1 MKTPS
6 ARNVPALL
14 QALHQEGYTGT
25 VRVSGVP
32 GGTIHLRD
40 GLIGAIETPGAP
52 TATSAL
58 LASGRI
64 EDDAWLAARAAEP
77 DADRLDLH
85 LVAAGLIGAAE
96 LEVVCTA
103 AVFDGA
109 FAMALS
115 PPGGWE
121 LTEREPT
128 LLARPGVEPRP
139 LAEETTRR
147 MALLTRLWG
156 PAGELARVRPEPV
169 IGDSLRPEPVAG
181 GRVRSEPGM
190 GDPVRSGAIAV
201 DRVRSEPVIIG
212 EAIVGTPAT
221 GQPAIA
227 QPATGRGAPEADSDT
242 PAADG
247 GHPKPGRRGL
257 TRRHQDLIESVNGRR
272 TPRDL
277 AFARGRGLYAVM
289 LDLIRLETLQAVR
302 WETGTTFDGRPST
315 APRVLQG
322 QQGQQGQQ
330 ASDEPSPRAG
340 PLPRRRPGEGSPF
353 GDLGA
358 KGG

>member
-25 VRVSGVP
+25 VLVSGSP

-64 EDDAWLAARAAEP
+64 DDDAWLAARAAEP

-85 LVAAGLIGAAE
+85 LVTAGLIGAAE

-103 AVFDGA
+103 AVYDGA

-121 LTEREPT
+121 LTERRPT

-147 MALLTRLWG
+147 MALLSRLSA

-169 IGDSLRPEPVAG
+169 IG
-181 GRVRSEPGM
+181 
-190 GDPVRSGAIAV
+190 
-201 DRVRSEPVIIG
+201 
-212 EAIVGTPAT
+212 PAT
-221 GQPAIA
+221 L
-227 QPATGRGAPEADSDT
+227 ESE
-242 PAADG
+242 G
-247 GHPKPGRRGL
+247 GGL
-257 TRRHQDLIESVNGRR
+257 TRRHRDLVESVNGRR
-272 TPRDL
+272 TPRDI

-289 LDLIRLETLQAVR
+289 LDLIRLEARRAVR
-302 WETGTTFDGRPST
+302 WETGTSPDIRPST
-315 APRVLQG
+315 APRVPQG
-322 QQGQQGQQ
+322 QSV
-330 ASDEPSPRAG
+330 SDEPSPRAG
-340 PLPRRRPGEGSPF
+340 PLPRRRPGGGSPY

>member
-14 QALHQEGYTGT
+14 QALHQEGHTGT
-25 VRVSGVP
+25 VQVSGSP

-58 LASGRI
+58 LSSGRI
-64 EDDAWLAARAAEP
+64 DDDAWLAACAAEP
-77 DADRLDLH
+77 DADRLDAH
-85 LVAAGLIGAAE
+85 LAAAGLIGAAE

-121 LTEREPT
+121 LTERQPT
-128 LLARPGVEPRP
+128 LLARPGVEPRR

-147 MALLTRLWG
+147 MALLTRIWG
-156 PAGELARVRPEPV
+156 PASELARARPEPV
-169 IGDSLRPEPVAG
+169 TGHGFAEHD
-181 GRVRSEPGM
+181 GR
-190 GDPVRSGAIAV
+190 
-201 DRVRSEPVIIG
+201 
-212 EAIVGTPAT
+212 
-221 GQPAIA
+221 
-227 QPATGRGAPEADSDT
+227 
-242 PAADG
+242 
-247 GHPKPGRRGL
+247 L
-257 TRRHQDLIESVNGRR
+257 TRRHRDLVESANGRR
-272 TPRDL
+272 TPRDI

-289 LDLIRLETLQAVR
+289 LDLVRLESLQAVR
-302 WETGTTFDGRPST
+302 WQHRAEPDGRPST
-315 APRVLQG
+315 APRIPQG
-322 QQGQQGQQ
+322 PP
-330 ASDEPSPRAG
+330 ASEEPSPRAG
-340 PLPRRRPGEGSPF
+340 PLPRRRPGGGSPI

-358 KGG
+358 KDG

>member
-1 MKTPS
+1 VKTPS

-14 QALHQEGYTGT
+14 QALHQESYTGT
-25 VRVSGVP
+25 VRISGSP
-32 GGTIHLRD
+32 GGTIHLRE

-58 LASGRI
+58 LSSGRI
-64 EDDAWLAARAAEP
+64 DDDAWLAARAAEP

-121 LTEREPT
+121 LTERQPI

-169 IGDSLRPEPVAG
+169 
-181 GRVRSEPGM
+181 
-190 GDPVRSGAIAV
+190 
-201 DRVRSEPVIIG
+201 
-212 EAIVGTPAT
+212 
-221 GQPAIA
+221 
-227 QPATGRGAPEADSDT
+227 TGRGTAEH
-242 PAADG
+242 DG
-247 GHPKPGRRGL
+247 RL
-257 TRRHQDLIESVNGRR
+257 TRRHRDLVESANGRR
-272 TPRDL
+272 TPRDM

-289 LDLIRLETLQAVR
+289 LDLIRLESLQAVHWQDR
-302 WETGTTFDGRPST
+302 AEPDSRPST
-315 APRVLQG
+315 APRTPQG
-322 QQGQQGQQ
+322 PS
-330 ASDEPSPRAG
+330 ASEEPSTRAG
-340 PLPRRRPGEGSPF
+340 PLPRRRPGGGSPI

-358 KGG
+358 KDG

>member
-1 MKTPS
+1 MNTPT

-25 VRVSGVP
+25 VRVSGSP

-64 EDDAWLAARAAEP
+64 DDDAWLAACAAEP
-77 DADRLDLH
+77 DADRLGLH
-85 LVAAGLIGAAE
+85 LSAAGLIGAAE

-121 LTEREPT
+121 LTERQPT

-147 MALLTRLWG
+147 MALLSQLWG

-169 IGDSLRPEPVAG
+169 
-181 GRVRSEPGM
+181 
-190 GDPVRSGAIAV
+190 
-201 DRVRSEPVIIG
+201 
-212 EAIVGTPAT
+212 
-221 GQPAIA
+221 
-227 QPATGRGAPEADSDT
+227 TGRGTPESD
-242 PAADG
+242 
-247 GHPKPGRRGL
+247 GRL
-257 TRRHQDLIESVNGRR
+257 TRRHRDLVESVNGRR
-272 TPRDL
+272 TPRDI

-289 LDLIRLETLQAVR
+289 LDLIRLEALQAVR
-302 WETGTTFDGRPST
+302 WETGTSPASRPST
-315 APRVLQG
+315 APRVPQG
-322 QQGQQGQQ
+322 Q
-330 ASDEPSPRAG
+330 AISDEPSPRAG
-340 PLPRRRPGEGSPF
+340 PLPRRRPGGGSPN

>member
-25 VRVSGVP
+25 VEVSGSP

-52 TATSAL
+52 TATSTL

-64 EDDAWLAARAAEP
+64 DDDAWLAACAAEP
-77 DADRLDLH
+77 DADRLAAH
-85 LVAAGLIGAAE
+85 LITAGLIGAAE

-121 LTEREPT
+121 LTGRRPA

-147 MALLTRLWG
+147 MALLARSWG
-156 PAGELARVRPEPV
+156 PAGELARIRPRPV
-169 IGDSLRPEPVAG
+169 DGPDTPESD
-181 GRVRSEPGM
+181 GRL
-190 GDPVRSGAIAV
+190 
-201 DRVRSEPVIIG
+201 
-212 EAIVGTPAT
+212 
-221 GQPAIA
+221 
-227 QPATGRGAPEADSDT
+227 TGR
-242 PAADG
+242 
-247 GHPKPGRRGL
+247 HR
-257 TRRHQDLIESVNGRR
+257 DLVESANGRR
-272 TPRDL
+272 TPRDI

-289 LDLIRLETLQAVR
+289 LDLIRLEARRAVH
-302 WETGTTFDGRPST
+302 WETRAAPDSRPST
-315 APRVLQG
+315 APRVPQG
-322 QQGQQGQQ
+322 QP
-330 ASDEPSPRAG
+330 APDEPSPRAG
-340 PLPRRRPGEGSPF
+340 PLPRRRPGGGSPA

>member
-25 VRVSGVP
+25 VRVSGSP

-40 GLIGAIETPGAP
+40 GLVGAIETPGAP

-64 EDDAWLAARAAEP
+64 DDDAWLAACAAEP
-77 DADRLDLH
+77 DADRLGLH
-85 LVAAGLIGAAE
+85 LAAADLIGAVE
-96 LEVVCTA
+96 LEIVCTA

-115 PPGGWE
+115 PPGAWE
-121 LTEREPT
+121 LTERQPT

-147 MALLTRLWG
+147 MALLSRLWG

-169 IGDSLRPEPVAG
+169 TG
-181 GRVRSEPGM
+181 GP
-190 GDPVRSGAIAV
+190 
-201 DRVRSEPVIIG
+201 
-212 EAIVGTPAT
+212 GTPEFD
-221 GQPAIA
+221 
-227 QPATGRGAPEADSDT
+227 GR
-242 PAADG
+242 
-247 GHPKPGRRGL
+247 L
-257 TRRHQDLIESVNGRR
+257 TRRHRDLVESANGRR
-272 TPRDL
+272 TPRDI
-277 AFARGRGLYAVM
+277 AFSRGRGLYAVM
-289 LDLIRLETLQAVR
+289 LDLIRLEALQAVR
-302 WETGTTFDGRPST
+302 WETGTPPAGRPST
-315 APRVLQG
+315 APRFPQG
-322 QQGQQGQQ
+322 QS
-330 ASDEPSPRAG
+330 ASEPLPRAG
-340 PLPRRRPGEGSPF
+340 PLPRRRPGGGSPH

>member
-25 VRVSGVP
+25 VRVSGQP
-32 GGTIHLRD
+32 GGTIHLRH

-52 TATSAL
+52 TATSTL
-58 LASGRI
+58 LSSGRI
-64 EDDAWLAARAAEP
+64 DDETWLAACAAEP

-103 AVFDGA
+103 AVYDGA
-109 FAMALS
+109 FAMSLS

-128 LLARPGVEPRP
+128 LLARPGVAPRP

-147 MALLTRLWG
+147 MTLLTRLSG
-156 PAGELARVRPEPV
+156 AAGTLARVRPV
-169 IGDSLRPEPVAG
+169 
-181 GRVRSEPGM
+181 RV
-190 GDPVRSGAIAV
+190 
-201 DRVRSEPVIIG
+201 
-212 EAIVGTPAT
+212 
-221 GQPAIA
+221 
-227 QPATGRGAPEADSDT
+227 
-242 PAADG
+242 
-247 GHPKPGRRGL
+247 PGRENPESDPRL
-257 TRRHQDLIESVNGRR
+257 PPRHRELAAHANGRR

-289 LDLIRLETLQAVR
+289 LDLIRLRSLGVVQ
-302 WETGTTFDGRPST
+302 WENRTTPDGRPST
-315 APRVLQG
+315 APRLPEGRPTVE
-322 QQGQQGQQ
+322 
-330 ASDEPSPRAG
+330 EPSPRAG
-340 PLPRRRPGEGSPF
+340 PLPRRRPGVPPAGDFGAQFPGGDLGTRFPVGDVGTPF
-353 GDLGA
+353 PAGDLGA
-358 KGG
+358 KGE

>member
-1 MKTPS
+1 MKSPS

-25 VRVSGVP
+25 VRVSGSP

-52 TATSAL
+52 TATSVL

-64 EDDAWLAARAAEP
+64 DDDAWLAACAAEP
-77 DADRLDLH
+77 DADRLGLH
-85 LVAAGLIGAAE
+85 LSAAGLIGAAE

-121 LTEREPT
+121 LTERQPT
-128 LLARPGVEPRP
+128 LLARPGIEPRP

-156 PAGELARVRPEPV
+156 PAGELARVRPGPV
-169 IGDSLRPEPVAG
+169 D
-181 GRVRSEPGM
+181 
-190 GDPVRSGAIAV
+190 
-201 DRVRSEPVIIG
+201 
-212 EAIVGTPAT
+212 
-221 GQPAIA
+221 
-227 QPATGRGAPEADSDT
+227 GRGTAD
-242 PAADG
+242 
-247 GHPKPGRRGL
+247 HEGRL
-257 TRRHQDLIESVNGRR
+257 TRRHRDLVESVNGRR

-277 AFARGRGLYAVM
+277 AFSRGRGLYAVM
-289 LDLIRLETLQAVR
+289 LDLIRLESLQAVR
-302 WETGTTFDGRPST
+302 WETTPAPDSRPST
-315 APRVLQG
+315 APRIPQG
-322 QQGQQGQQ
+322 QPP
-330 ASDEPSPRAG
+330 SDETSPRAG
-340 PLPRRRPGEGSPF
+340 PLPRRRPGGGSPT

>member
-6 ARNVPALL
+6 ARHVPALL
-14 QALHQEGYTGT
+14 QALHQEGFTGT
-25 VRVSGVP
+25 VRVSGTP

-40 GLIGAIETPGAP
+40 GLVGAIETPGAP
-52 TATSAL
+52 TATSVL

-64 EDDAWLAARAAEP
+64 DDDAWLVACAAEP

-85 LVAAGLIGAAE
+85 LAAAGLIGAAE

-147 MALLTRLWG
+147 MALLSRLRG
-156 PAGELARVRPEPV
+156 PAGELARVRPGPA
-169 IGDSLRPEPVAG
+169 AG
-181 GRVRSEPGM
+181 R
-190 GDPVRSGAIAV
+190 
-201 DRVRSEPVIIG
+201 
-212 EAIVGTPAT
+212 GTPESD
-221 GQPAIA
+221 
-227 QPATGRGAPEADSDT
+227 GRLT
-242 PAADG
+242 P
-247 GHPKPGRRGL
+247 
-257 TRRHQDLIESVNGRR
+257 RHRELVESANGRR
-272 TPRDL
+272 TPRDI

-289 LDLIRLETLQAVR
+289 LDLIRLEALGAVH
-302 WETGTTFDGRPST
+302 WETRTTPAGRPST
-315 APRVLQG
+315 APRVPQG
-322 QQGQQGQQ
+322 PSVPTPG
-330 ASDEPSPRAG
+330 EPPPRAG
-340 PLPRRRPGEGSPF
+340 PLPRRRPGEGFPA
-353 GDLGA
+353 GDPGA

>member
-14 QALHQEGYTGT
+14 QALHQEGHTGT
-25 VRVSGVP
+25 VRVSGAP

-52 TATSAL
+52 TATSTL

-64 EDDAWLAARAAEP
+64 DDDAWLAASAAEP

-85 LVAAGLIGAAE
+85 LAAAGLIGAAE

-121 LTEREPT
+121 LTARQPT

-156 PAGELARVRPEPV
+156 PAGELARARPEPV
-169 IGDSLRPEPVAG
+169 SGHATPEHD
-181 GRVRSEPGM
+181 GR
-190 GDPVRSGAIAV
+190 
-201 DRVRSEPVIIG
+201 
-212 EAIVGTPAT
+212 
-221 GQPAIA
+221 
-227 QPATGRGAPEADSDT
+227 
-242 PAADG
+242 
-247 GHPKPGRRGL
+247 L
-257 TRRHQDLIESVNGRR
+257 TRRHRDLVESVNGRR
-272 TPRDL
+272 TPRDI

-289 LDLIRLETLQAVR
+289 LDLIRLESLQAVR
-302 WETGTTFDGRPST
+302 WETRTEPDSRPST
-315 APRVLQG
+315 APRIPQG
-322 QQGQQGQQ
+322 HPV
-330 ASDEPSPRAG
+330 SDEPSPRAG
-340 PLPRRRPGEGSPF
+340 PLPRRRPGGGSPS

-358 KGG
+358 KDGQ

>member
-14 QALHQEGYTGT
+14 QALHQESYTGT
-25 VRVSGVP
+25 VRVSGSP

-52 TATSAL
+52 TATSTL

-64 EDDAWLAARAAEP
+64 DDDAWLAACAAEP
-77 DADRLDLH
+77 DADRLAAR

-121 LTEREPT
+121 LTERRPT
-128 LLARPGVEPRP
+128 LLARPGIEPRP

-156 PAGELARVRPEPV
+156 PAGELARIRPRPA
-169 IGDSLRPEPVAG
+169 GDH
-181 GRVRSEPGM
+181 
-190 GDPVRSGAIAV
+190 
-201 DRVRSEPVIIG
+201 
-212 EAIVGTPAT
+212 
-221 GQPAIA
+221 
-227 QPATGRGAPEADSDT
+227 GAPEPDA
-242 PAADG
+242 
-247 GHPKPGRRGL
+247 RL
-257 TRRHQDLIESVNGRR
+257 TRRHRDLVESANGRR

-289 LDLIRLETLQAVR
+289 LDLIRLEARRAVH
-302 WETGTTFDGRPST
+302 WETRPVPEGRPST
-315 APRVLQG
+315 APRALPG
-322 QQGQQGQQ
+322 QP
-330 ASDEPSPRAG
+330 APDEQSPRAG
-340 PLPRRRPGEGSPF
+340 PLPRRRPGGGSPT

>member
-14 QALHQEGYTGT
+14 QALHQEGFTGT
-25 VRVSGVP
+25 VRVSGSP
-32 GGTIHLRD
+32 GGTIHLRG

-52 TATSAL
+52 TATSVL
-58 LASGRI
+58 LASGCVD
-64 EDDAWLAARAAEP
+64 DDAWLAACAAEP

-85 LVAAGLIGAAE
+85 LSATGLIGAAE

-121 LTEREPT
+121 LAERRPT

-156 PAGELARVRPEPV
+156 PAGELARARP
-169 IGDSLRPEPVAG
+169 A
-181 GRVRSEPGM
+181 RV
-190 GDPVRSGAIAV
+190 V
-201 DRVRSEPVIIG
+201 
-212 EAIVGTPAT
+212 
-221 GQPAIA
+221 
-227 QPATGRGAPEADSDT
+227 GRGAPESD
-242 PAADG
+242 
-247 GHPKPGRRGL
+247 GRL
-257 TRRHQDLIESVNGRR
+257 TRRHRDLVESANGRR
-272 TPRDL
+272 TPRDI

-289 LDLIRLETLQAVR
+289 LDLVRLESRRAVR
-302 WETGTTFDGRPST
+302 WETRPAPESRPST
-315 APRVLQG
+315 APRTPQG
-322 QQGQQGQQ
+322 H
-330 ASDEPSPRAG
+330 AAADEPPPRAG
-340 PLPRRRPGEGSPF
+340 PLPRRRPGGGSPT

-358 KGG
+358 KDG

>member
-14 QALHQEGYTGT
+14 QALHQESYTGT
-25 VRVSGVP
+25 VRVSGSP

-52 TATSAL
+52 TATSTL

-64 EDDAWLAARAAEP
+64 DDDAWLAACAAEP
-77 DADRLDLH
+77 AADRLAAQ

-121 LTEREPT
+121 LTERRPT
-128 LLARPGVEPRP
+128 LLARPGIEPRP

-156 PAGELARVRPEPV
+156 PAGELARIRPRPAGAHGTPEP
-169 IGDSLRPEPVAG
+169 DAR
-181 GRVRSEPGM
+181 
-190 GDPVRSGAIAV
+190 
-201 DRVRSEPVIIG
+201 
-212 EAIVGTPAT
+212 
-221 GQPAIA
+221 
-227 QPATGRGAPEADSDT
+227 
-242 PAADG
+242 
-247 GHPKPGRRGL
+247 L
-257 TRRHQDLIESVNGRR
+257 TRRHRDLVESANGRR

-289 LDLIRLETLQAVR
+289 LDLIRLEARRAVH
-302 WETGTTFDGRPST
+302 WETRPVPDGRPST
-315 APRVLQG
+315 APRALQG
-322 QQGQQGQQ
+322 QP
-330 ASDEPSPRAG
+330 APDEQSPRAG
-340 PLPRRRPGEGSPF
+340 PLPRRRPGGGSPA